1 MIYII
6 TNIFFNNGTYN
17 IELRNDNL
25 EKVFVKST
33 DQNLDLTFGDF
44 VEVAKV
50 SGRLSIVNK
59 QDMPENYMDFYEKS
73 KYSYDYLYNEFLK
86 YYNKIQSDV
95 YKKILDE
102 TIFKKLDFFKYP
114 AAKSIHHAFIGG
126 LAEHT
131 LNMLVLS
138 ESMISMYELD
148 RDLLWMGIILH
159 DYSKI
164 HELECYGLNYT
175 VEGNLIGHLVMTV
188 EEITRICVYLDIQE
202 DMSIM
207 ALKHLII
214 SHHGKLEYGAAKEP
228 MIKEAYILSQL
239 DEIDAKMNVLQKAL
253 LDVEE
258 NKISN
263 AINGFDRRRFLNY
276 KRKEK

>member
-17 IELRNDNL
+17 IELRNENL

-33 DQNLDLTFGDF
+33 DKDLKLTFGDF

-50 SGRLSIVNK
+50 SGRLSIVN
-59 QDMPENYMDFYEKS
+59 QVDTPENYMDFYEKS
-73 KYSYDYLYNEFLK
+73 KYSYDYLYAEFLK
-86 YYNKIQSDV
+86 FYEEIQSDV
-95 YKKILDE
+95 YKCILDE

-131 LNMLVLS
+131 LNMLRLS
-138 ESMISMYELD
+138 EKFIDMYALD

-164 HELECYGLNYT
+164 NELECYGLNYT

-188 EEITRICVYLDIQE
+188 EEITRICVRLGIKE

-207 ALKHLII
+207 VLKHLII

-228 MIKEAYILSQL
+228 MTKEAYILSQL
-239 DEIDAKMNVLQKAL
+239 DEVDAKMNVLEKAL
-253 LDVEE
+253 LEVEP

-263 AINGFDRRRFLNY
+263 SINGFDRRRFLNY
-276 KRKEK
+276 KKDE

>member
-1 MIYII
+1 MVYII

-17 IELRNDNL
+17 IELRNDSL

-33 DQNLDLTFGDF
+33 DKDLNLTFGDF
-44 VEVAKV
+44 VEVGKV

-59 QDMPENYMDFYEKS
+59 VDMPENYMDFYEKS
-73 KYSYDYLYNEFLK
+73 KYSYDFLYNEFLN
-86 YYNKIQSDV
+86 YYNDIQSDV
-95 YKKILDE
+95 YKSILDE

-131 LNMLVLS
+131 LNMLKLS
-138 ESMISMYELD
+138 EKFIDMYDLD

-164 HELECYGLNYT
+164 NELECYGLNYT
-175 VEGNLIGHLVMTV
+175 IEGNLIGHLIMTV
-188 EEITRICVYLDIQE
+188 EEITRICVYLGIKE

-207 ALKHLII
+207 VLKHLII
-214 SHHGKLEYGAAKEP
+214 SHHGRLDYGSAKEP
-228 MIKEAYILSQL
+228 MTKEAYILSQL
-239 DEIDAKMNVLQKAL
+239 DEIDAKMNVLEKAL
-253 LDVEE
+253 LEVED

-276 KRKEK
+276 KKDE

>member
-1 MIYII
+1 MVYII

-17 IELRNDNL
+17 IELRNDSL

-33 DQNLDLTFGDF
+33 DKDLNLTFGDF
-44 VEVAKV
+44 VEVGKV
-50 SGRLSIVNK
+50 SGRLSILNK
-59 QDMPENYMDFYEKS
+59 ADMPENYMDFYEKS
-73 KYSYDYLYNEFLK
+73 KYSYDFLYNEFLN
-86 YYNKIQSDV
+86 YYNDIQSDV
-95 YKKILDE
+95 YKSILDE

-131 LNMLVLS
+131 LNMLKLS
-138 ESMISMYELD
+138 EKFIDMYDLD

-164 HELECYGLNYT
+164 KELECYGLNYT
-175 VEGNLIGHLVMTV
+175 IEGNLIGHLIMTV
-188 EEITRICVYLDIQE
+188 EEITRICVYLGIKE
-202 DMSIM
+202 DMSIVV
-207 ALKHLII
+207 LKHLII
-214 SHHGKLEYGAAKEP
+214 SHHGRLDYGSAKEP
-228 MIKEAYILSQL
+228 MTKEAYILSQL
-239 DEIDAKMNVLQKAL
+239 DEIDAKMNVLEKAL
-253 LDVEE
+253 LEVED

-276 KRKEK
+276 KKDE